1 MILDYVKFK
10 NFPLTAEI
18 PLFLVHGNPRNISN
32 EIERDII
39 SFYRKSDFK
48 TVNYVIDD
56 DTQTED
62 VKSNLYEQS
71 LFEEKK
77 LFVINIVSKSIPMN
91 MKKLIDAWISQH
103 TEDRIIL
110 KLDRQSA
117 SFKKTNLYKNI
128 SNIACVVEIYELKGQ
143 VLERWVSGKCK
154 ANNIE
159 FNQDYIKELID
170 LNLNNTLSI
179 SQSIYL
185 KGLMGSTVNSMIES
199 SKYSEY
205 DLIDTL
211 LNKDARGFLKVSSY
225 LREIDTSLSYII
237 FLLNQELEKIYS
249 LIKPTTSKPYIPS
262 FLMTKY
268 TSASKKYTLDELLFL
283 LKNIA
288 SIDIKSKYMSKKSNP
303 WVSFNSLFHNLMSK
317 RAE

>member
-1 MILDYVKFK
+1 MVLDYLKFK

-39 SFYRKSDFK
+39 IFYKKLGFK
-48 TVNYVIDD
+48 RINYVIDD

-62 VKSNLYEQS
+62 VKRNLYEQS

-77 LFVINIVSKSIPMN
+77 LFVINVVSRSIPMN

-103 TEDRIIL
+103 AEDRIII

-128 SNIACVVEIYELKGQ
+128 SKVACVVEIYELKGQ
-143 VLERWVSGKCK
+143 VLERWVVGKCK
-154 ANNIE
+154 ANNLE

-170 LNLNNTLSI
+170 CNLNNSLSI

-185 KGLMGSTVNSMIES
+185 KGLMDNNVNSMIES

-303 WVSFNSLFHNLMSK
+303 WMSFDSLFHNLMSK
-317 RAE
+317 HTE

>member
-39 SFYRKSDFK
+39 SFYRKLDFK

-62 VKSNLYEQS
+62 IKSNLYEQS

-77 LFVINIVSKSIPMN
+77 LFVINIVSKSIPIN
-91 MKKLIDAWISQH
+91 MKKLFDSWISQH

-117 SFKKTNLYKNI
+117 SFKKTSLYKNI
-128 SNIACVVEIYELKGQ
+128 SNVACVVEIYELKGQ
-143 VLERWVSGKCK
+143 VLERWVVGKCK
-154 ANNIE
+154 ANSVE

-185 KGLMGSTVNSMIES
+185 KGLMGSKVNSMIEG

-211 LNKDARGFLKVSSY
+211 LNKDAIGFVKVSGY

-237 FLLNQELEKIYS
+237 FLVNQELEKIYS
-249 LIKPTTSKPYIPS
+249 LVKPTTSKPYIPS
-262 FLMTKY
+262 FLITKY
-268 TSASKKYTLDELLFL
+268 KNASKKYTLDELLFL

-288 SIDIKSKYMSKKSNP
+288 SIDMKSKYMSKRSNP
-303 WVSFNSLFHNLMSK
+303 WVSFSSLFHDLMNK
-317 RAE
+317 HAK

>member
-1 MILDYVKFK
+1 MVLDYLKFK

-39 SFYRKSDFK
+39 GFYRKLGFK

-62 VKSNLYEQS
+62 LKSNLHEQS

-77 LFVINIVSKSIPMN
+77 LFVINVVCKSIPIN
-91 MKKLIDAWISQH
+91 MKKLIDAWISQQ
-103 TEDRIIL
+103 TGDRIIL

-128 SNIACVVEIYELKGQ
+128 SNMACVVEIYELKGQ
-143 VLERWVSGKCK
+143 VLERWVAGKCK
-154 ANNIE
+154 ANDIE

-185 KGLMGSTVNSMIES
+185 KGLMGSKVNSMIDS

-211 LNKDARGFLKVSSY
+211 LNKDASGFLKVSSY
-225 LREIDTSLSYII
+225 LREIDTSLPYII
-237 FLLNQELEKIYS
+237 FLVNQELEKIYS
-249 LIKPTTSKPYIPS
+249 LIKPTASKPYIPS
-262 FLMTKY
+262 FLKLKY
-268 TSASKKYTLDELLFL
+268 TSASKKYTLDEILFL

-317 RAE
+317 HAG

>member
-1 MILDYVKFK
+1 MILDYAKFK

-32 EIERDII
+32 EIERDLI
-39 SFYRKSDFK
+39 SFYRKLGFK

-62 VKSNLYEQS
+62 LTSNLHEQS

-77 LFVINIVSKSIPMN
+77 LFVINVVCKSIPMN
-91 MKKLIDAWISQH
+91 MKKLIDAWISQQ

-143 VLERWVSGKCK
+143 VLERWVAGKCK
-154 ANNIE
+154 ANDIE
-159 FNQDYIKELID
+159 YNQDYIKELID

-179 SQSIYL
+179 SQSVYL
-185 KGLMGSTVNSMIES
+185 KGLIGSKVNSMIES

-211 LNKDARGFLKVSSY
+211 LNKDASGFLKVSSY
-225 LREIDTSLSYII
+225 LREIDTSLTYII
-237 FLLNQELEKIYS
+237 FLVNQELEKIYS
-249 LIKPTTSKPYIPS
+249 LIKPTISKPYIPA
-262 FLMTKY
+262 FLITKY
-268 TSASKKYTLDELLFL
+268 TSASKKYTLDEILFL

-288 SIDIKSKYMSKKSNP
+288 SIDIKSKYMSRKSNP

-317 RAE
+317 HAG

>member
-1 MILDYVKFK
+1 MILDYIKFK

-39 SFYRKSDFK
+39 SFYRKLGFK

-62 VKSNLYEQS
+62 LKSNLHEQS

-91 MKKLIDAWISQH
+91 MKKLIDAWISQQ

-128 SNIACVVEIYELKGQ
+128 SNIECVVEIYELKGQ
-143 VLERWVSGKCK
+143 VLERWVAGKCK
-154 ANNIE
+154 ANDIE
-159 FNQDYIKELID
+159 FNQKYIKELID

-179 SQSIYL
+179 SQSVYL
-185 KGLMGSTVNSMIES
+185 KGLIGSKVNSIIES

-205 DLIDTL
+205 DLVDTL
-211 LNKDARGFLKVSSY
+211 LNKDASGFLKVSSY
-225 LREIDTSLSYII
+225 LREIDTSLTYII
-237 FLLNQELEKIYS
+237 FLVNQELEKIYS
-249 LIKPTTSKPYIPS
+249 LIKPTASKPYIPS
-262 FLMTKY
+262 FLISKY
-268 TSASKKYTLDELLFL
+268 TSASKKYTLDEILFL

-288 SIDIKSKYMSKKSNP
+288 SIDIKSKYMSRKSNP

-317 RAE
+317 HAG

>member
-39 SFYRKSDFK
+39 IFYKKLGFK
-48 TVNYVIDD
+48 RINYVIDD

-62 VKSNLYEQS
+62 VKRNLYEQS

-77 LFVINIVSKSIPMN
+77 LFVINIVSRSIPMN

-103 TEDRIIL
+103 AGDRIII

-128 SNIACVVEIYELKGQ
+128 SKVACVVEIYELKGQ
-143 VLERWVSGKCK
+143 VLERWVVGKCK
-154 ANNIE
+154 ANNLE

-170 LNLNNTLSI
+170 CNLNNSLSI

-185 KGLMGSTVNSMIES
+185 KGLMDNNVNSMIES

-211 LNKDARGFLKVSSY
+211 LNKDASGFLKVSSY
-225 LREIDTSLSYII
+225 LKEIDTSLTYII
-237 FLLNQELEKIYS
+237 FLVNQELEKLYS
-249 LIKPTTSKPYIPS
+249 LIKPTTSKPYIPP
-262 FLMTKY
+262 FLIAKY

-303 WVSFNSLFHNLMSK
+303 WMSFDSLFHNLMSK
-317 RAE
+317 HTE

>member
-39 SFYRKSDFK
+39 SFYKKLGFK
-48 TVNYVIDD
+48 RVNYVIDD

-62 VKSNLYEQS
+62 VKTNLHEQS

-91 MKKLIDAWISQH
+91 MKKLFDAWISQH
-103 TEDRIIL
+103 TEDRIII

-143 VLERWVSGKCK
+143 VLERWIVGKCK
-154 ANNIE
+154 ANNVE
-159 FNQDYIKELID
+159 FNQDYIKELIN
-170 LNLNNTLSI
+170 LNLNNSLSI

-185 KGLMGSTVNSMIES
+185 KGLMDNNVDSMIES

-211 LNKDARGFLKVSSY
+211 LNKDASGFLKVSSY
-225 LREIDTSLSYII
+225 LKEIDTSLSYII
-237 FLLNQELEKIYS
+237 FLVNQELEKLYS
-249 LIKPTTSKPYIPS
+249 LIKPTTSTPYIPS
-262 FLMTKY
+262 FLITKY
-268 TSASKKYTLDELLFL
+268 KSASKKYTLDELLFL

-288 SIDIKSKYMSKKSNP
+288 SIDIKSKYMSRKSNP
-303 WVSFNSLFHNLMSK
+303 WMSFNCLFYNLMSK
-317 RAE
+317 HAE

>member
-39 SFYRKSDFK
+39 GFYRKLGFK

-56 DTQTED
+56 DAQTED
-62 VKSNLYEQS
+62 VKSNLHEQS

-77 LFVINIVSKSIPMN
+77 LFVINVVCKSIPIN
-91 MKKLIDAWISQH
+91 MKKLIDAWISQQ

-128 SNIACVVEIYELKGQ
+128 SNMACVVEIYELKGQ
-143 VLERWVSGKCK
+143 VLERWVAGKCK
-154 ANNIE
+154 ANDIE

-185 KGLMGSTVNSMIES
+185 KGLMGSKVNSMIDS

-211 LNKDARGFLKVSSY
+211 LNKDASGFLKVSSY
-225 LREIDTSLSYII
+225 LREIDTSLPYII
-237 FLLNQELEKIYS
+237 FLVNQELEKIYS
-249 LIKPTTSKPYIPS
+249 LIKPTASKPYIPS
-262 FLMTKY
+262 FLKLKY
-268 TSASKKYTLDELLFL
+268 TSASKKYTLDEILFL

-317 RAE
+317 HAG

>member
-10 NFPLTAEI
+10 NFPLTADI
-18 PLFLVHGNPRNISN
+18 SLFLIHGNPRNIIN
-32 EIERDII
+32 EIERDIVI
-39 SFYRKSDFK
+39 FYKKLGFKSL
-48 TVNYVIDD
+48 NYVIDD

-62 VKSNLYEQS
+62 VKSKLYEQS
-71 LFEEKK
+71 LFDEKK
-77 LFVINIVSKSIPMN
+77 LIVINIVSKSIPVN
-91 MKKLIDAWISQH
+91 MKKLIDVWISQH

-117 SFKKTNLYKNI
+117 TFKKTNLYKNI

-143 VLERWVSGKCK
+143 VLERWTVGKCK

-159 FNQDYIKELID
+159 YNKYYVKELID

-185 KGLMGSTVNSMIES
+185 KGLMGSKVNSMIEN

-205 DLIDTL
+205 DLIDML
-211 LNKDARGFLKVSSY
+211 LNRDASGFIKVSGY

-237 FLLNQELEKIYS
+237 FLVNQELEKLYS
-249 LIKPTTSKPYIPS
+249 IVKPTISKPYIPS
-262 FLMTKY
+262 FLITKY
-268 TSASKKYTLDELLFL
+268 KNASKKYTLDELLFL

-288 SIDIKSKYMSKKSNP
+288 SIDIKSKYMSRKSNP
-303 WVSFNSLFHNLMSK
+303 WVNFNSLFHNLMSK
-317 RAE
+317 YVE

>member
-10 NFPLTAEI
+10 NFPLSAVI

-32 EIERDII
+32 EIERDIT
-39 SFYRKSDFK
+39 SFYKKLGFK

-62 VKSNLYEQS
+62 VKSNLCEQS
-71 LFEEKK
+71 LFDEKK

-103 TEDRIIL
+103 NEDRIIL
-110 KLDRQSA
+110 KLDRQSV
-117 SFKKTNLYKNI
+117 SFKKTNLYKKI

-143 VLERWVSGKCK
+143 VLERWVVGKCK

-159 FNQDYIKELID
+159 FNQEYIKELIN

-185 KGLMGSTVNSMIES
+185 KGLMCSKEYSMIEN

-211 LNKDARGFLKVSSY
+211 LNKDASGFLRVSSY
-225 LREIDTSLSYII
+225 LRGIDTSLSYII
-237 FLLNQELEKIYS
+237 FLVNQELEKLYS
-249 LIKPTTSKPYIPS
+249 LIKPTISKPYIPS
-262 FLMTKY
+262 FLITKY

-288 SIDIKSKYMSKKSNP
+288 SIDIKSKYMSRTSNP

-317 RAE
+317 HEE

>member
-39 SFYRKSDFK
+39 GFYRKLGFK

-62 VKSNLYEQS
+62 LKSNLHEQS

-77 LFVINIVSKSIPMN
+77 LFVINVVCKSIPIN
-91 MKKLIDAWISQH
+91 MKKLIDAWISQQ
-103 TEDRIIL
+103 TGDRIIL

-128 SNIACVVEIYELKGQ
+128 SNMACVVEIYELKGQ
-143 VLERWVSGKCK
+143 VLERWVAGKCK
-154 ANNIE
+154 ANDIE

-185 KGLMGSTVNSMIES
+185 KGLMGSKVNSMIDS

-211 LNKDARGFLKVSSY
+211 LNKDASGFLKVSSY
-225 LREIDTSLSYII
+225 LREIDTSLPYII
-237 FLLNQELEKIYS
+237 FLVNQELEKIYS
-249 LIKPTTSKPYIPS
+249 LIKPTASKPYIPS
-262 FLMTKY
+262 FLKLKY
-268 TSASKKYTLDELLFL
+268 TSASKKYTLDEILFL

-317 RAE
+317 HAG

>member
-1 MILDYVKFK
+1 MVLDYVKFK

-39 SFYRKSDFK
+39 IFYKKLGFK
-48 TVNYVIDD
+48 RINYVIDD

-62 VKSNLYEQS
+62 VKRNLYEQS

-77 LFVINIVSKSIPMN
+77 LFVINVVSRSIPMN

-103 TEDRIIL
+103 AEDRIII

-128 SNIACVVEIYELKGQ
+128 SKVACVVEIYELKGQ
-143 VLERWVSGKCK
+143 VLERWVVGKCK
-154 ANNIE
+154 ANNLE

-170 LNLNNTLSI
+170 CNLNNSLSI

-185 KGLMGSTVNSMIES
+185 KGLMDNNVNSMIES

-211 LNKDARGFLKVSSY
+211 LNKDASGFLKVSSY
-225 LREIDTSLSYII
+225 LKEIDTSLTYII
-237 FLLNQELEKIYS
+237 FLVNQELEKLYS

-268 TSASKKYTLDELLFL
+268 TSASKKYTSDELLFL

-303 WVSFNSLFHNLMSK
+303 WMSFDSLFHNLMSK
-317 RAE
+317 HTE

>member
-1 MILDYVKFK
+1 MGEEEVELVVNPGTTFLQNCGFVDPADPI
-10 NFPLTAEI
+10 LTAAAVE
-18 PLFLVHGNPRNISN
+18 G
-32 EIERDII
+32 
-39 SFYRKSDFK
+39 
-48 TVNYVIDD
+48 NYVIDD

-103 TEDRIIL
+103 AEDRIIL

-143 VLERWVSGKCK
+143 VLERWVTGKCK

-179 SQSIYL
+179 SQSVYL
-185 KGLMGSTVNSMIES
+185 KGLMGSKMNSMIES

-211 LNKDARGFLKVSSY
+211 LNKDAKRFLKVSSY

-237 FLLNQELEKIYS
+237 FLINQELEKIYS
-249 LIKPTTSKPYIPS
+249 LIKPSTSKPYIPS

-283 LKNIA
+283 LKNIV

-317 RAE
+317 RSE

>member
-1 MILDYVKFK
+1 MVLDYVKFK

-18 PLFLVHGNPRNISN
+18 PLFLVLGNPRNISN

-39 SFYRKSDFK
+39 IFYKKLGFK
-48 TVNYVIDD
+48 RINYVIDD

-62 VKSNLYEQS
+62 VKRNLYEQS

-77 LFVINIVSKSIPMN
+77 LFVINIVSRSIPMN

-103 TEDRIIL
+103 AGDRIII

-128 SNIACVVEIYELKGQ
+128 SKVACVVEIYELKGQ
-143 VLERWVSGKCK
+143 VLERWVVGKCK
-154 ANNIE
+154 ANNLE

-170 LNLNNTLSI
+170 CNLNNSLSI

-185 KGLMGSTVNSMIES
+185 KGLMDNNVNSMIES

-211 LNKDARGFLKVSSY
+211 LNKDASGFLKVSSY
-225 LREIDTSLSYII
+225 LKEIDTSLTYII
-237 FLLNQELEKIYS
+237 FLVNQELEKLYS
-249 LIKPTTSKPYIPS
+249 LIKPTTSKPYIPP
-262 FLMTKY
+262 FLIAKY

-317 RAE
+317 RAQ

>member
-1 MILDYVKFK
+1 
-10 NFPLTAEI
+10 
-18 PLFLVHGNPRNISN
+18 
-32 EIERDII
+32 
-39 SFYRKSDFK
+39 
-48 TVNYVIDD
+48 
-56 DTQTED
+56 
-62 VKSNLYEQS
+62 
-71 LFEEKK
+71 
-77 LFVINIVSKSIPMN
+77 
-91 MKKLIDAWISQH
+91 MKKLIDEWISQL

-117 SFKKTNLYKNI
+117 SFKKTNIYKNI
-128 SNIACVVEIYELKGQ
+128 SKIACVVVIYELKGQ
-143 VLERWVSGKCK
+143 VLERWIVGKCK
-154 ANNIE
+154 ANNIQS
-159 FNQDYIKELID
+159 NQDYIKELID

-179 SQSIYL
+179 SQSIYC
-185 KGLMGSTVNSMIES
+185 KGLMGSKVNSMIES

-283 LKNIA
+283 LKNI
-288 SIDIKSKYMSKKSNP
+288 IG
-303 WVSFNSLFHNLMSK
+303 LL
-317 RAE
+317 

>member
-39 SFYRKSDFK
+39 SFFRKLDFK

-62 VKSNLYEQS
+62 LKSNLHEQS

-77 LFVINIVSKSIPMN
+77 LFVINIVCKSIPMN
-91 MKKLIDAWISQH
+91 MKKLIDAWISQQ

-143 VLERWVSGKCK
+143 VLERWVVGKCK
-154 ANNIE
+154 ANDIE
-159 FNQDYIKELID
+159 L
-170 LNLNNTLSI
+170 
-179 SQSIYL
+179 
-185 KGLMGSTVNSMIES
+185 
-199 SKYSEY
+199 
-205 DLIDTL
+205 
-211 LNKDARGFLKVSSY
+211 
-225 LREIDTSLSYII
+225 
-237 FLLNQELEKIYS
+237 S
-249 LIKPTTSKPYIPS
+249 LIHI
-262 FLMTKY
+262 
-268 TSASKKYTLDELLFL
+268 
-283 LKNIA
+283 
-288 SIDIKSKYMSKKSNP
+288 
-303 WVSFNSLFHNLMSK
+303 
-317 RAE
+317 

>member
-1 MILDYVKFK
+1 MVLDYVKFK

-39 SFYRKSDFK
+39 IFYKKLGFK
-48 TVNYVIDD
+48 RINYVIDD

-62 VKSNLYEQS
+62 VKRNLYEQS

-77 LFVINIVSKSIPMN
+77 LFVINIVSRSIPMN

-103 TEDRIIL
+103 AGDRIII

-128 SNIACVVEIYELKGQ
+128 SKVACVVEIYELKGQ
-143 VLERWVSGKCK
+143 VLERWVVGKCK
-154 ANNIE
+154 ANNLE

-170 LNLNNTLSI
+170 CNLNNSLSI

-185 KGLMGSTVNSMIES
+185 KGLMDNNVNSMIES

-211 LNKDARGFLKVSSY
+211 LNKDASGFLKVSSY
-225 LREIDTSLSYII
+225 LKEIDTSLTYII
-237 FLLNQELEKIYS
+237 FLVNQELEKLYS
-249 LIKPTTSKPYIPS
+249 LIKPTTSKPYIPP
-262 FLMTKY
+262 FLIAKY

-288 SIDIKSKYMSKKSNP
+288 SIDVKSKYMSKKSNP
-303 WVSFNSLFHNLMSK
+303 WMSFDSLFHNLMSK
-317 RAE
+317 HTE

>member
-39 SFYRKSDFK
+39 SFYRKLGFK

-62 VKSNLYEQS
+62 VKRNLYEQS

-77 LFVINIVSKSIPMN
+77 LFVINVVSRSIPMN

-103 TEDRIIL
+103 AEDRIII

-128 SNIACVVEIYELKGQ
+128 SKVACVVEIYELKGQ
-143 VLERWVSGKCK
+143 VLERWVVGKCK
-154 ANNIE
+154 ANNLE

-170 LNLNNTLSI
+170 CNLNNSLSI

-185 KGLMGSTVNSMIES
+185 KGLMDNNVNSMIES

-211 LNKDARGFLKVSSY
+211 LNKDASGFLKVSSY
-225 LREIDTSLSYII
+225 LKEIDTSLTYII
-237 FLLNQELEKIYS
+237 FLVNQELEKLYS
-249 LIKPTTSKPYIPS
+249 FRKIMFVPQCYRSS
-262 FLMTKY
+262 Q
-268 TSASKKYTLDELLFL
+268 
-283 LKNIA
+283 
-288 SIDIKSKYMSKKSNP
+288 
-303 WVSFNSLFHNLMSK
+303 
-317 RAE
+317 

>member
-1 MILDYVKFK
+1 MVLDYVKFK
-10 NFPLTAEI
+10 NFPLTAGI

-39 SFYRKSDFK
+39 IFYKKLGFK
-48 TVNYVIDD
+48 RINYVIDD

-62 VKSNLYEQS
+62 VKRNLYEQS

-77 LFVINIVSKSIPMN
+77 LFVINIVSRSIPMN

-103 TEDRIIL
+103 AGDRIII

-128 SNIACVVEIYELKGQ
+128 SKVACVVEIYELKGQ
-143 VLERWVSGKCK
+143 VLERWVVGKCK
-154 ANNIE
+154 ANNLE

-170 LNLNNTLSI
+170 CNLNNSLSI

-185 KGLMGSTVNSMIES
+185 KGLMDNNVNSMIES

-211 LNKDARGFLKVSSY
+211 LNKDASGFLKVSSY
-225 LREIDTSLSYII
+225 LKEIDTSLTYLI
-237 FLLNQELEKIYS
+237 FLVNQELEKLYS

-262 FLMTKY
+262 FLITKY

-283 LKNIA
+283 LKNIV
-288 SIDIKSKYMSKKSNP
+288 SIDIKSKYMSRKSNP
-303 WVSFNSLFHNLMSK
+303 WMSFDSLFHNLMSK
-317 RAE
+317 HTE